1 MKKIFL
7 LSVLAFAISLAKA
20 QYISEIIEYT
30 PAPGQFINKNPG
42 WPKNAESIKG
52 PPEKNG
58 SMVSLGFW
66 GGYII
71 VGFDEPIKNHPDNP
85 YGVDFTIFGN
95 AFQGSSEPGIV
106 QVMKDENGNGLPDDT
121 WYELMGSDHH
131 LSTTK
136 YDYAI
141 TYTNPNGKY
150 DVPWVDN
157 EGNEGIVR
165 YMKEFHTQ
173 EHYPSA
179 DSFPHINQDNYTL
192 YGTLLK
198 HKSTQ
203 SVKDGMWVNLDFD
216 YGYVD
221 NKSFVNNSHITDWF
235 LTPDNPYT
243 LDAQEGCGGDAFDIH
258 WAIDA
263 DGNHVDLDEIHWV
276 KVYNGV
282 AQNAGWLGE
291 NSTEVSG
298 IADAKPNPDISGVVH
313 TIVSNHPPH
322 GGGFPVADNLTWH
335 TGEDFQFESH
345 VVHLGRKRY
354 PDKPA
359 NHKITWESSNDDVAT
374 ISENGLLSPQ
384 NEGMVTIT
392 AKWEDRDDPVAVIEM
407 DSVVVDSIVGRTGTT
422 YIWETFYT
430 GIYREF
436 VVNIEAGGVDAIV
449 ANDSVIGDITGKPGD
464 SLTYDLDGLFTDPN
478 DPDAE
483 FIYLVFG
490 GHDMTIADAEI
501 ADGKI
506 TFELKSVGDIGII
519 IKCQAN
525 GKMGQTTIPVSVLD
539 TAAPVVTNPVDDV
552 ITCLGDNDT
561 VIDLSEVFTSSVYND
576 DDIVVMLESVL
587 DSGVAEISMEDKILT
602 ISPKAIGSTRVSIS
616 GTVGDLKTIHTFYV
630 LVNNSD
636 GPQIVGTINDI
647 EVTIGASD
655 SIIDISGLFAI
666 EGGGNIDLEIASN
679 TNKDVV
685 SASINERNLI
695 LKFLGVGETKIVI
708 KASNEDASTLFS
720 FNVKVNSNTSIAFDI
735 LHILTNEYLLYPNP
749 ANDYIKIKNVENLTI
764 ETFNSMGMKIG
775 RLDHY
780 YSNQSIYVGHLKPG
794 IYFITINTGTD
805 IKMLKF
811 QKQ

>member
-58 SMVSLGFW
+58 RMVSLGFW

-71 VGFDEPIKNHPDNP
+71 VGFDEPIENHPDNP

-165 YMKEFHTQ
+165 YMQEFHTQ

-263 DGNHVDLDEIHWV
+263 DGNHVDLDSIHWV

-313 TIVSNHPPH
+313 TIVSNQPPH
-322 GGGFPVADNLTWH
+322 AGGFPVADNLTWH
-335 TGEDFQFESH
+335 TGDDFQFESH
-345 VVHLGRKRY
+345 VVYMGRKRY
-354 PDKPA
+354 PDMPA
-359 NHKITWESSNDDVAT
+359 NHKITWESSDDDVAT

-384 NEGMVTIT
+384 NEGNVTIT
-392 AKWEDRDDPVAVIEM
+392 AKWEDPDDPVAVIEM

-430 GIYREF
+430 GIYRQYNI
-436 VVNIEAGGVDAIV
+436 NIEAGGVDAIV

-525 GKMGQTTIPVSVLD
+525 GKMGQTTIPVSVRNDEPSSIIANDIMNDITGKPGDSLTYDLD
-539 TAAPVVTNPVDDV
+539 GLFTDPDDPDAEF
-552 ITCLGDNDT
+552 TYQ
-561 VIDLSEVFTSSVYND
+561 VFEGH
-576 DDIVVMLESVL
+576 DISIA
-587 DSGVAEISMEDKILT
+587 DAEIADGKITFELK
-602 ISPKAIGSTRVSIS
+602 S
-616 GTVGDLKTIHTFYV
+616 VGD
-630 LVNNSD
+630 
-636 GPQIVGTINDI
+636 
-647 EVTIGASD
+647 IG
-655 SIIDISGLFAI
+655 
-666 EGGGNIDLEIASN
+666 
-679 TNKDVV
+679 
-685 SASINERNLI
+685 
-695 LKFLGVGETKIVI
+695 IVI
-708 KASNEDASTLFS
+708 KCQANGKMGQTTIPVSVRNDEP
-720 FNVKVNSNTSIAFDI
+720 TSIA
-735 LHILTNEYLLYPNP
+735 TNNSSDKEYAVYPNP
-749 ANDYIKIKNVENLTI
+749 ASNFINIKNAARVNI
-764 ETFNSMGMKIG
+764 EVFNILGIKVGELSN
-775 RLDHY
+775 
-780 YSNQSIYVGHLKPG
+780 YSYGQAIYVGHLKQG
-794 IYFITINTGTD
+794 VYLITINTGTD
-805 IKMLKF
+805 IKTLKF